1 MVTDGRGGAR
11 AGAGRKKGSP
21 GIPGAGRKATGV
33 RRVSFSVSCQPE
45 ELAAVK
51 EKAAA
56 AGKSVS
62 RFLLDLA
69 LGGG

>member
-1 MVTDGRGGAR
+1 MTGAKNTHGGV
-11 AGAGRKKGSP
+11 RK
-21 GIPGAGRKATGV
+21 GAGRKATGV

-69 LGGG
+69 FGVKE